1 MHFIIAMKFRGG
13 VGREALKRLND
24 LCEKPPLGLKPHG
37 MYFTLGRYDVIWHV
51 EADDQMKVAEVVV
64 GLSDICST
72 ETFPAIPRE
81 EFVKRFG

>member
-1 MHFIIAMKFRGG
+1 MDFIIVMKFRSK
-13 VGREALKRLND
+13 VGRETLSRLNN
-24 LCEKPPLGLKPHG
+24 LCEKPPPGFKPHG

-51 EADDQMKVAEVVV
+51 EADDQLKVTEVVV

-81 EFVKRFG
+81 DFTRRFG

>member
-1 MHFIIAMKFRGG
+1 MMKFRGK
-13 VGREALKRLND
+13 VGGEALRRLSS
-24 LCEKPPLGLKPHG
+24 LCDNPPAGFRPHG

-51 EADDQMKVAEVVV
+51 EAEDELKVAEVVV

-81 EFVKRFG
+81 EFTKKFG

>member
-24 LCEKPPLGLKPHG
+24 LCEKPSPGFKPYG